1 MSKAQA
7 ARTFSVS
14 LSSVKRYV
22 NKAER
27 GESLVA
33 KKRPGSPPKLVTPE
47 KPHRAGP
54 MGLLRRSHNTC
65 PRYHLVSYVQE
76 IDRRLFLT

>member
-1 MSKAQA
+1 MSKAQV

-14 LSSVKRYV
+14 LSSVKRYA

-27 GESLVA
+27 GESLA
-33 KKRPGSPPKLVTPE
+33 PKKRPGSPPKLVAPE

-54 MGLLRRSHNTC
+54 MGLLQGSHNTC
-65 PRYHLVSYVQE
+65 LRHHLVSYVQE
-76 IDRRLFLT
+76 IDRRRFLT